1 MELKMSEEKVYT
13 EEVHVKGEELLSRI
27 KELQHEGNVRRIILK
42 DKDGGI
48 VMEIPLSIGVFGTL
62 LMPTVATLGAVAALV
77 TEATLTVEKIE
88 R

>member
-1 MELKMSEEKVYT
+1 MSEDKVHT

-42 DKDGGI
+42 DKDKDGGI
-48 VMEIPLSIGVFGTL
+48 VMEISLSIGIFGTL
-62 LMPTVATLGAVAALV
+62 FMPTIAALGALAALV